1 MCVPVHVYSSLP
13 LERFVQCG
21 CAIELVLLVQVCV
34 RLSLDYRCML
44 FSACVCVI
52 EHVCIYMYIP
62 VHVYRSLPLEHF
74 VQVGV

>member
-1 MCVPVHVYSSLP
+1 MFSSVC
-13 LERFVQCG
+13 E
-21 CAIELVLLVQVCV
+21 IE
-34 RLSLDYRCML
+34 LDYRCML

>member
-1 MCVPVHVYSSLP
+1 MFSSVC
-13 LERFVQCG
+13 E
-21 CAIELVLLVQVCV
+21 IELGLQ
-34 RLSLDYRCML
+34 MH
-44 FSACVCVI
+44 AVI